1 MEQVNENIFVIKG
14 DMENR
19 DPEDIARDA
28 VNQIAAL
35 FDRLVEEKK
44 EGERNWKKEN

>member
-1 MEQVNENIFVIKG
+1 MEQVNENIFVIKV

-35 FDRLVEEKK
+35 FDRLVEEKEK
-44 EGERNWKKEN
+44 

>member
-1 MEQVNENIFVIKG
+1 MKDNSRLFVIPV

-28 VNQIAAL
+28 AEKIGAL
-35 FDRLVEEKK
+35 FDRLIAQMNEEQEKK
-44 EGERNWKKEN
+44 ETEE

>member
-1 MEQVNENIFVIKG
+1 MKDNSRLFVIPV

-28 VNQIAAL
+28 AEKIGAL
-35 FDRLVEEKK
+35 FDRLVAQMKEEQEKQETK
-44 EGERNWKKEN
+44 E